1 MEHLPV
7 ALQSL
12 VDIHDQPFVIID
24 DRHRVVVVNKAFEET
39 YGVGNTRARGAACHE
54 LLDSRHRPCPCDP
67 RGGRCPFADTFTR
80 QVPRSTAHTFLDAE
94 GREHLVRIQAYPIRT
109 QDGKVFI
116 GELIQRDAVRHRP
129 DKPEAAGPRAHMVG
143 DSPAFRETLDR
154 LLLAAG
160 TEAPVLLQGETGT
173 GKELAAAFIHRNSS
187 RRDGPFQTL
196 DCTVLTPELFENEV
210 FGHARG
216 AFTGSL
222 GEKPGLFELADKGT
236 VFLDEIGEMPLP
248 LQAKLLRL
256 LETGE
261 FRRVGDTRTRRA
273 DVRIICA
280 TNRELRGASWFRND
294 LYYRV
299 ACITVRLPSLSERR
313 SDIAL
318 LVAGILERISELSGR
333 PTKID
338 QAALRLLEQ
347 YDYPGNIRELRNILW
362 VAAVNA
368 ADGTIT
374 KRLMETAL
382 PDGHDARAEA
392 PQRHG
397 VPVVAPAPESGETPP
412 VRAHHGVWNPD
423 QLAALLRRNQGN
435 RRAVARELGVSERTI
450 YRKLR
455 EFGLHALTCGIVLPL
470 SELIGDPGFLAFLA

>member
-1 MEHLPV
+1 MEHLPLE
-7 ALQSL
+7 LQSL

-24 DRHRVVVVNKAFEET
+24 DDHRVVIVNRAFEET
-39 YGVGNTRARGAACHE
+39 YGVSIADASGTPCHE
-54 LLDSRHRPCPCDP
+54 LVVHRNWPSPCDP
-67 RGGRCPFADTFTR
+67 RGERCPFAETFTK
-80 QVPRSTAHTFLDAE
+80 QVASATSHTYRDSE
-94 GREHLVRIQAYPIRT
+94 GREHLVRIQGYPIRT
-109 QDGKVFI
+109 RNGRVYL

-160 TEAPVLLQGETGT
+160 TEAPALLQGETGT

-236 VFLDEIGEMPLP
+236 LFLDEIGEMPLP

-261 FRRVGDTRTRRA
+261 FRRVGDTKMRRA
-273 DVRIICA
+273 DVRVLCA
-280 TNRELRGASWFRND
+280 TNREIHGVSWFRKD
-294 LYYRV
+294 LYYRI
-299 ACITVRLPSLSERR
+299 ACMTVRLPNLSERR
-313 SDIAL
+313 SDIPGLA
-318 LVAGILERISELSGR
+318 ADILERINRSSGHR
-333 PTKID
+333 VRID
-338 QAALRLLEQ
+338 PDALRILVA

-374 KRLMETAL
+374 GQLVNMAL
-382 PDGHDARAEA
+382 PRGRGEAEA
-392 PQRHG
+392 PEHHGQRQ
-397 VPVVAPAPESGETPP
+397 VAVTAPTLDQPPPARE
-412 VRAHHGVWNPD
+412 HHGVWNAD
-423 QLAALLRRNQGN
+423 QLAALLRRHQGN
-435 RRAVARELGVSERTI
+435 RGAVARELRVSERTI

-455 EFGLHALTCGIVLPL
+455 EFGLQALACGNILPL
-470 SELIGDPGFLAFLA
+470 ADMLGNWGFRALLA

>member
-1 MEHLPV
+1 
-7 ALQSL
+7 
-12 VDIHDQPFVIID
+12 
-24 DRHRVVVVNKAFEET
+24 
-39 YGVGNTRARGAACHE
+39 
-54 LLDSRHRPCPCDP
+54 
-67 RGGRCPFADTFTR
+67 
-80 QVPRSTAHTFLDAE
+80 
-94 GREHLVRIQAYPIRT
+94 
-109 QDGKVFI
+109 
-116 GELIQRDAVRHRP
+116 
-129 DKPEAAGPRAHMVG
+129 MVG

-173 GKELAAAFIHRNSS
+173 GKELAAAFIHRNSA

-236 VFLDEIGEMPLP
+236 LFLDEIGEMPLA

-261 FRRVGDTRTRRA
+261 FRRVGDTKMRRA
-273 DVRIICA
+273 DVRVLCA
-280 TNRELRGASWFRND
+280 TNREIHGVSWFRKD
-294 LYYRV
+294 LYYRI
-299 ACITVRLPSLSERR
+299 ACMTVRLPNLSERR
-313 SDIAL
+313 SDIRGLA
-318 LVAGILERISELSGR
+318 ADILERINRSSGHR
-333 PTKID
+333 VRID
-338 QAALRLLEQ
+338 PDALRILVA

-374 KRLMETAL
+374 GQLIHMAL
-382 PDGHDARAEA
+382 PRGRGEAEA
-392 PQRHG
+392 PEHHGQRQ
-397 VPVVAPAPESGETPP
+397 VAVPAPTLDQPP
-412 VRAHHGVWNPD
+412 PAREHHGVWNAD
-423 QLAALLRRNQGN
+423 QLAALLDRHQGN
-435 RRAVARELGVSERTI
+435 RGAVARELRVSERTV

-455 EFGLHALTCGIVLPL
+455 EFGLHSLACAVILPL
-470 SELIGDPGFLAFLA
+470 AEVLSDLGALWALA